1 MLQYPDLVKDFD
13 AIQETTEDQE
23 LGAENTFT
31 LADVTSLYQE
41 VIKVSNISST
51 HWLLL
56 GRYRPIKIA
65 KPVQIK
71 YREISSLS
79 IFSHVFGSLYSWNML
94 KQCCD
99 NM

>member
-13 AIQETTEDQE
+13 TIQETTEDQE

-31 LADVTSLYQE
+31 SADVTSLYQE

-51 HWLLL
+51 HWLLH
-56 GRYRPIKIA
+56 GRYWLIKITQ
-65 KPVQIK
+65 PGEIK
-71 YREISSLS
+71 YREMSSLS